1 MMRTFIFF
9 FSVWLV
15 FGACG
20 LAQAAKPKPASSKAV
35 AKSVEAISLEV
46 KPSVVKVLQVGR
58 DGLDGLGTGFVVNE
72 EGLIATNLHVIGEA
86 RRLEIEMSDGTKH
99 EVAEVTAT
107 DAHWDL
113 ALLRVKGT
121 GFKPLPL
128 ADSEAVKQGQPVVA
142 MGNPEGLAFSV
153 VEGVVSAFPDI
164 VNEVPMIRL
173 ALPIERG
180 NSGGPLLDRQG
191 RVIGLLTMKSA
202 VTDNLGFAMPVNE
215 LKRLIDKPN
224 PVPMERWLTIGVLN
238 QKLWQ
243 PMLGA
248 RWTQRSGVMSSTAMG
263 DGFGGR
269 TLCVSSAALPGEAYE
284 IVTQVKL
291 AEESGAAGLAFCAQ
305 DEDHYYGFYPSNGK
319 MRFTRFEGPDVYS
332 WTVLKEFE
340 TEAYRSGQW
349 NHLRVRV
356 EPLKITA
363 WVNGQRVME
372 HEDTGLR
379 RGKAGLCRFRAPG
392 AEFRG
397 FRLGLD
403 LAEKS
408 ISPALVKSVH
418 GALDD
423 FVQSGS
429 GARDQALGT
438 LMEDPVAARRLMIER
453 RRELEKQTLALKDL
467 EKALHR
473 RAVTRDLVAELTKPE
488 DKIDLLRA
496 SLLLARHDNP
506 EVDVTQYVQDFQRM
520 VDELKNDP
528 AIGKSTLSAVER
540 LNEYLFKEGGF
551 HGSRHDYES
560 KSNSYMN
567 ELLDDREGLPI
578 TLSVLYVEMA
588 ARLKVPQVYGVPL
601 PGRFM
606 VGYKEGPEGELQL
619 LDVFDGGKKLT
630 VEQAALELTE
640 QGSFAAEF
648 LQPATKRSI
657 ILRMLRNLLS
667 STMEQETAVKETLP
681 YLDLVVAVEPDSSVE
696 RLTRA
701 QMNQRLGDKAA
712 ARDDVQWLIEHFP
725 TSGPDELKAQL
736 DDWLQHLTDKADE
749 P

>member
-1 MMRTFIFF
+1 M
-9 FSVWLV
+9 
-15 FGACG
+15 
-20 LAQAAKPKPASSKAV
+20 
-35 AKSVEAISLEV
+35 KSVEVISQEV

-58 DGLDGLGTGFVVNE
+58 DGLDGLGTGFVVDGKA
-72 EGLIATNLHVIGEA
+72 GLIATNLHVIGEA
-86 RRLEIEMSDGTKH
+86 RRLEIETSDGSKH
-99 EVAEVTAT
+99 EVVEVTAT

-113 ALLRVKGT
+113 ALLRVSGAAL
-121 GFKPLPL
+121 KPLPL
-128 ADSEAVKQGQPVVA
+128 ADSDALKQGQPVVA
-142 MGNPEGLAFSV
+142 MGNPEGLSFSV

-164 VNEVPMIRL
+164 VNEIPMIRL
-173 ALPIERG
+173 AMPIERG

-191 RVIGLLTMKSA
+191 RVMGLLTMKSA

-215 LKRLIDKPN
+215 LKRLIAKPN

-238 QKLWQ
+238 PKLWQ
-243 PMLGA
+243 PALGA
-248 RWTQRSGVMSSTAMG
+248 RWTQRSGVMSSTALG
-263 DGFGGR
+263 TGFGGR
-269 TLCVSSAALPGEAYE
+269 TLCLSKTLMPGESYE
-284 IVTQVKL
+284 VVTNVKL

-340 TEAYRSGQW
+340 TEAYRPGQW

-356 EPLKITA
+356 EPAQITA
-363 WVNGQRVME
+363 WVNGQKVMV
-372 HEDTGLR
+372 HEDAELR
-379 RGKAGLCRFRAPG
+379 GGQAGLCRFRAPE
-392 AEFRG
+392 AEYRG
-397 FRLGLD
+397 FRVGLD
-403 LAEKS
+403 LAEKP
-408 ISPALVKSVH
+408 ISPALVKTVQQ
-418 GALDD
+418 ALDEYA
-423 FVQSGS
+423 QSAAS
-429 GARDQALGT
+429 GREGT
-438 LMEDPVAARRLMIER
+438 LGKLMDDPVAARRLMIER
-453 RRELEKQTLALKDL
+453 RRELEKQTSALKDL

-473 RAVTRDLVAELTKPE
+473 RAVTRDLVAELTKSE

-520 VDELKNDP
+520 VDELKADP
-528 AIGKSTLSAVER
+528 DIAKSTALAVTR
-540 LNEYLFKEGGF
+540 LNAYLFKDGGF

-578 TLSVLYVEMA
+578 TLSVLYVELA
-588 ARLKVPQVYGVPL
+588 ARLKVPQVYGIPL

-606 VGYKEGPEGELQL
+606 VGYKDGPEGELHL
-619 LDVFDGGKKLT
+619 LDVFDGGKQLT
-630 VEQAALELTE
+630 VQQAAMELTD
-640 QGSFAAEF
+640 QGEFAAEY
-648 LQPATKRSI
+648 LEPATKRSI

-667 STMEQETAVKETLP
+667 STMDQESAVKETLP
-681 YLDLVVAVEPDSSVE
+681 YLDLVVAVEPDSSME

-712 ARDDVQWLIEHFP
+712 ARTDVQWLIEHFP
-725 TSGPDELKAQL
+725 ASGPDEMKAQL
-736 DDWLQHLTDKADE
+736 DQWLQHLSEAPDE

>member
-1 MMRTFIFF
+1 
-9 FSVWLV
+9 
-15 FGACG
+15 
-20 LAQAAKPKPASSKAV
+20 
-35 AKSVEAISLEV
+35 
-46 KPSVVKVLQVGR
+46 VVKVLQVGR
-58 DGLDGLGTGFVVNE
+58 DGLDGLGTGFVVDGKA
-72 EGLIATNLHVIGEA
+72 GLIATNLHVIGEA
-86 RRLEIEMSDGTKH
+86 RRLEVELSDGTKH
-99 EVAEVTAT
+99 EVVEVTAT

-113 ALLRVKGT
+113 ALLRVNGADL
-121 GFKPLPL
+121 KPLPL
-128 ADSEAVKQGQPVVA
+128 ADSDALKQGQPVVA

-153 VEGVVSAFPDI
+153 VEGVVSAFPDM
-164 VNEVPMIRL
+164 VNDVPMIRL
-173 ALPIERG
+173 AMPIERG

-191 RVIGLLTMKSA
+191 RVMGLLTMKSA

-215 LKRLIDKPN
+215 LKRLIAKPN

-238 QKLWQ
+238 PKLWQ
-243 PMLGA
+243 PKLGA

-263 DGFGGR
+263 SGFGGR
-269 TLCVSSAALPGEAYE
+269 TLCLSKTALPGESYE

-332 WTVLKEFE
+332 WTVLKEFA
-340 TEAYRSGQW
+340 TEAYRPSQW

-356 EPLKITA
+356 EPDLITA
-363 WVNGQRVME
+363 WVNGQQVMT

-379 RGKAGLCRFRAPG
+379 GGQAGLCRFRAPE
-392 AEFRG
+392 AEYRG
-397 FRLGLD
+397 FRIGLD
-403 LAEKS
+403 LAEKP
-408 ISPALVKSVH
+408 ISPALTKTVNA
-418 GALDD
+418 ALDEY
-423 FVQSGS
+423 
-429 GARDQALGT
+429 ALGISAEREKT
-438 LMEDPVAARRLMIER
+438 LGKLLEDPASARRLMIER
-453 RRELEKQTLALKDL
+453 RRELERQTTALKDL

-473 RAVTRDLVAELTKPE
+473 RAVTKDLVAELTKPE

-496 SLLLARHDNP
+496 TLLLARHDNA
-506 EVDVTQYVQDFQRM
+506 EVDVTEYMQDFQRM
-520 VDELKNDP
+520 VDDLKADP
-528 AIGKSTLSAVER
+528 EIHKGTASAVAR
-540 LNEYLFKEGGF
+540 LNDYLFKEGGF

-578 TLSVLYVEMA
+578 TLSVLYLELA
-588 ARLKVPQVYGVPL
+588 TKLKVPQVYGMPL

-606 VGYKEGPEGELQL
+606 VGYKDGPEGDLQL
-619 LDVFDGGKKLT
+619 VDVFDGGKKLT
-630 VEQAALELTE
+630 VEQAALELTDQE
-640 QGSFAAEF
+640 SFPSEY
-648 LQPATKRSI
+648 LEPATKQSI

-667 STMEQETAVKETLP
+667 STMDQDTAVKETLP

-712 ARDDVQWLIEHFP
+712 AKMDVQWLIEHFP
-725 TSGPDELKAQL
+725 TSGPDELKTQL
-736 DDWLQHLTDKADE
+736 DAWLQHLSETEVE